1 PVLGPTT
8 CHRTLLPALQGALRD
23 LVAANLAHLVASFEG
38 CYNARTI
45 TGSTQLSRHAWGAA
59 VDLNFSS
66 NPTGVGSMQDARLVD
81 IFERWG
87 FGSGDFWLV
96 PDSGHFEYIAPPSP
110 G

>member
-1 PVLGPTT
+1 MSGLGCPGSV
-8 CHRTLLPALQGALRD
+8 RGVRRQR
-23 LVAANLAHLVASFEG
+23 VAFQDDDLVASFEG